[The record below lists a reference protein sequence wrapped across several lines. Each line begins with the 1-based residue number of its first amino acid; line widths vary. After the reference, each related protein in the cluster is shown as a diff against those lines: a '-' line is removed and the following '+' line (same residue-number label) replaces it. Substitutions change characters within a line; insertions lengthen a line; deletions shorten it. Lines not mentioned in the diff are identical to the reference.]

1 MDDVVGSIPVE
12 TQSRSFSDMLHLNV
26 RCNPSSFA
34 VMPVDRMRTT
44 LLEVRNYIRDVRFV
58 SLAPQPTFY
67 FLSRNGGRIPESQ
80 EASIVAWNESVE
92 QQWPHHTFKTLITRN
107 HLFISFAADD
117 ITVMV

>member
-44 LLEVRNYIRDVRFV
+44 LLEVRNYIRDVLFV

-92 QQWPHHTFKTLITRN
+92 QQWPGPIQL
-107 HLFISFAADD
+107 SGS
-117 ITVMV
+117 MVKSPG